1 VSCMFRVSGEYLDI
15 EELVKA
21 ITLEPNRVWR
31 KGEPRS
37 ESKPDSRIL
46 SKSGAS
52 FIASS
57 ADMDEFEIQLKEATD
72 FIKNN
77 IIQIQKIVGFN
88 GVSEAV
94 FDFGVELRDVAIHCD
109 YLSPEFVRYAA
120 EAGIGVEISHY
131 PCVEE

>member
-1 VSCMFRVSGEYLDI
+1 MFRVSGEYLDI

-120 EAGIGVEISHY
+120 EAGIGVELSHY

>member
-1 VSCMFRVSGEYLDI
+1 MFRVSGEYLDI
-15 EELVKA
+15 EVLVKA

-37 ESKPDSRIL
+37 ESKPDSRVL

-52 FIASS
+52 FIVSS

-120 EAGIGVEISHY
+120 EAGIGVELSHY

>member
-1 VSCMFRVSGEYLDI
+1 MFRVSGEYLDI

-37 ESKPDSRIL
+37 ESKPDSRVL

-52 FIASS
+52 FIVSS

-120 EAGIGVEISHY
+120 EAGIGVELSHY
-131 PCVEE
+131 PCVED

>member
-1 VSCMFRVSGEYLDI
+1 VSCMFRVSGECLDI
-15 EELVKA
+15 EELLKA

-94 FDFGVELRDVAIHCD
+94 FDFGVEFRDVAIHCD